1 MVEHTT
7 NQITLNDNYK
17 QEKMIK

>member
-1 MVEHTT
+1 M
-7 NQITLNDNYK
+7 IIYYK